1 MDELE
6 KYPAYVRVAFS
17 QEPANTELFRKNSFA
32 LACLSI
38 VLMITAT
45 FGNGMIIVAIL
56 RSQNLQTP
64 SYLLITS
71 LAFTDLLVGLVYHP
85 LLANIAVCYLRKD
98 VTALYFSM
106 EAFICVSSILALISL
121 IMMAY
126 ISIDRYLALR
136 LKHRYR
142 IVVTKK
148 RVRLVIVVAWALTL
162 LPLILNAFRRLLD
175 TAFYATASSIYFL
188 CLSITCVFYAKLFK
202 TLHLYTMQVQAQ
214 QPNPL
219 VGNFDVVRYKKTL
232 KTMIIVLG
240 CYLLCCVPVTCAMS
254 AMTALQLTKETAL
267 LQTTA
272 AVVYGLNSSINP
284 VIYVIRFPDIRSAC
298 REMLRIGN

>member
-1 MDELE
+1 MDEFE
-6 KYPAYVRVAFS
+6 KYPVYVRVAFS
-17 QEPANTELFRKNSFA
+17 QEPANTELFRKNSIA
-32 LACLSI
+32 TACLGI
-38 VLMITAT
+38 ALMITAT
-45 FGNGMIIVAIL
+45 LGNGMIIVAIL

-71 LAFTDLLVGLVYHP
+71 LAFTDLLVGLVCHP
-85 LLANIAVCYLRKD
+85 LLATIAVCYLRKD
-98 VTALYFSM
+98 VTALYVSM
-106 EAFICVSSILALISL
+106 EAFICVSSILGTMSL
-121 IMMAY
+121 VMMAY

-142 IVVTKK
+142 FVVTKK
-148 RVRLVIVVAWALTL
+148 RVRLLIVVSWTLTL
-162 LPLILNAFRRLLD
+162 FVGILNAFRRRLD
-175 TAFYATASSIYFL
+175 NVFYATLTCTCFL
-188 CLSITCVFYAKLFK
+188 FLSITCVFYAKLFK

-240 CYLLCCVPVTCAMS
+240 CYLLCCVPVTCAAS
-254 AMTALQLTKETAL
+254 AMTALQFSKETAL

-272 AVVYGLNSSINP
+272 AIVYGLNSSINP
-284 VIYVIRFPDIRSAC
+284 VIYVIRFPDIRSTC